1 MIQLISI
8 LAILVLIGLVVF
20 LFVPVLFQ
28 KSNDTKTDS
37 KSENQSKTKSKT
49 MVTLLLAFASLFAA
63 DFLYAA
69 PITIE
74 GRIQNGSTGQFA
86 KADNLELI
94 KIEEG
99 MQVIQTL
106 KNVGPTF
113 KFEPVELTGA
123 PLLIR
128 ATHNS
133 ETFIAALQPPTSVN
147 QTKLTREIVVF
158 DDGAKLSDISFHSGL
173 QISRLKDGLDVNIVY
188 AIANHSKPQRT
199 FDLTGLQF
207 PVPNDAKDLKI
218 NLTHEDAGMP
228 VNLSPKLNDA
238 GDSVELKRK
247 IRPGTSELS
256 IRFKLDSYVFKD
268 RVDFSK
274 ELLVNRTNKKDAKN
288 TNSFFRVLIWR
299 PANAMPKIE
308 GGESKELEI
317 PNLGKAVQVFYNEDT
332 VTYTFDQGDVWF
344 DNPMASDDNPI
355 FDKTYK
361 TVLAVILALFVLF
374 VLLSIIAGSR
384 IRLSRQ

>member
-1 MIQLISI
+1 MVQLISI
-8 LAILVLIGLVVF
+8 FAILVLIGLVVF
-20 LFVPVLFQ
+20 IFVPVVFQ
-28 KSNDTKTDS
+28 KPTKSKTDS
-37 KSENQSKTKSKT
+37 KSENQTKTKT
-49 MVTLLLAFASLFAA
+49 MVTLFLTLTSLFAT

-69 PITIE
+69 PLTIE

-106 KNVGPTF
+106 KNVGPAF

-128 ATHNS
+128 ATHNN

-207 PVPNDAKDLKI
+207 PVPKEAKDLKI

-228 VNLSPKLNDA
+228 VNLSPKLSDA

-256 IRFKLDSYVFKD
+256 IRFKLDSYVFND

-274 ELLVNRTNKKDAKN
+274 ELLVNRSNKKDAKT

-317 PNLGKAVQVFYNEDT
+317 PNLGKAVQVFYNKDT

-361 TVLAVILALFVLF
+361 TVLGVILALFVLF